1 MKREFLVRIVDDD
14 VAFLN
19 SQKFLLEIDGHRVAT
34 YQSAEEFLRKD
45 DFRKP
50 GCLILDVRM
59 PGMTGLQLQEILEQR
74 SSFLPIIF
82 LSAHGDINMAVH
94 TLKHGAFDFIPKPAS
109 PERLKDAVRKALELS
124 ARHFDEM
131 DEMRGRRELF
141 EMLTQ
146 REQEVLT
153 LVAAGLSNKDIAKKL
168 FISLAT
174 VKMHRLNACK
184 KLGISTAVEAA
195 HFLHDMEEA

>member
-1 MKREFLVRIVDDD
+1 MQREYLVRIVDDD
-14 VAFLN
+14 VGFLN
-19 SQKFLLEIDGHRVAT
+19 SQRFLLEIDGHHVAT
-34 YQSAEEFLRKD
+34 YRSAEEFLQKD

-59 PGMTGLQLQEILEQR
+59 PGMTGLQLQDILEQR
-74 SSFLPIIF
+74 GSFLPIIF

-109 PERLKDAVRKALELS
+109 PERLKDAVRKALEVS
-124 ARHFDEM
+124 SRHFDEM
-131 DEMRGRRELF
+131 DEMRGRREKF
-141 EMLTQ
+141 AQLTQ

-153 LVAAGLSNKDIAKKL
+153 LVAEGMSNKDIAEKL

-174 VKMHRLNACK
+174 VEMHRLNACK
-184 KLGISTAVEAA
+184 QLGISSAVEAA
-195 HFLHDMEEA
+195 HFLRDMEEK